1 MNMSRYSD
9 LSERTYRRQ
18 YAASFPYVALNR
30 QLIELVI
37 PATVRDGDWL
47 TVPLDLDVSARG
59 CRVPSN
65 RSATD

>member
-18 YAASFPYVALNR
+18 YAASFPYMALNR

-47 TVPLDLDVSARG
+47 TVPLDAR
-59 CRVPSN
+59 C
-65 RSATD
+65 